1 MRGDFRQSL
10 VYKSLVVIILIA
22 ALLLLS
28 RLAME
33 RLMDPQFLFLDDY
46 VEYWSAGRLNLL
58 GGNPYD
64 PDQMAAL
71 QIGVGRTEGVP
82 IMMWNPP
89 WTLALAM
96 PLSWLDYPLSR
107 LIWLLL
113 NLGIIF
119 FAADWG
125 WRVYGGAP
133 ERRWM
138 AWLVA
143 LTFGPALHVLKAG
156 QIAPLLLLGVTGFL
170 YFARRER
177 WWAAGACATLIT
189 IKPHLL
195 YLFGLALVLWALDR
209 QRWVVLGGFGLTL
222 IAAMGVVWAVN
233 PALIDQYTYAL
244 ANYPPAQWA
253 TPTFGALL
261 RVWLGVEKFW
271 LQFVPSAFGAL
282 WFLFYWR
289 TQRVEWDWTE
299 QIPVLVLVSVATA
312 AYGWTFDHTVSLLA
326 IVQALIWLTRRR
338 LSWATGGLL
347 GAYVAL
353 MGVSLFSSMD
363 QLWYWWM
370 ASWFLGWYLVVRR
383 VEADVERSYSP
394 NYEGAGRSDGR

>member
-1 MRGDFRQSL
+1 M
-10 VYKSLVVIILIA
+10 
-22 ALLLLS
+22 
-28 RLAME
+28 
-33 RLMDPQFLFLDDY
+33 
-46 VEYWSAGRLNLL
+46 
-58 GGNPYD
+58 
-64 PDQMAAL
+64 
-71 QIGVGRTEGVP
+71 
-82 IMMWNPP
+82 
-89 WTLALAM
+89 
-96 PLSWLDYPLSR
+96 
-107 LIWLLL
+107 
-113 NLGIIF
+113 
-119 FAADWG
+119 
-125 WRVYGGAP
+125 
-133 ERRWM
+133 
-138 AWLVA
+138 
-143 LTFGPALHVLKAG
+143 
-156 QIAPLLLLGVTGFL
+156 
-170 YFARRER
+170 
-177 WWAAGACATLIT
+177 IT